1 MKVPCLLCEDP
12 MAFLAPTNPPRI
24 KCEKIQLSKSF
35 ESILDEDVRYS
46 PAVENISVRE
56 TLNMFKVFAIFL
68 CVFLYRHIKIKKP

>member
-1 MKVPCLLCEDP
+1 MKVPCLLGEDP

-46 PAVENISVRE
+46 PAVKNISVRE

-68 CVFLYRHIKIKKP
+68 CVFLSRHIKIKKP